1 MNSNTTST
9 NITNVENMSINTS
22 NLKINNYNYKS
33 ESHRP
38 PFINFSNVDKM
49 EPSLDVSGYS
59 DECLRLTIGAS
70 GKNFKKIT
78 EENNM
83 AYIWHNKETQQI
95 EIWGDKNKFGIVKTQ
110 INNYLTW
117 SFNYLYVRN
126 NTL

>member
-1 MNSNTTST
+1 MNS
-9 NITNVENMSINTS
+9 NITNVENINVNTS
-22 NLKINNYNYKS
+22 NLKNNNYNYKS

-49 EPSLDVSGYS
+49 EPSLDVSRYS

-95 EIWGDKNKFGIVKTQ
+95 EIWGDKTYFKLVKKQ
-110 INNYLTW
+110 IYNYLTW
-117 SFNYLYVRN
+117 SVNYLYVRN